1 MLCLSNTKRHTRVHL
16 RCVQWGGSI
25 IREAWPVPAAD
36 TTLPLS
42 SPLDQAHFWTPVTFT
57 KTTQCQVPCFDKE
70 EPCSGKHLT
79 TLIIDIV
86 CLSQSF
92 IDRRFSWRKKNG
104 MLSDRT
110 IFVNYAVMNV
120 KELKKLPITSV
131 VGRPCL
137 SLLLVTTM
145 GEYTFTLYLLISA
158 AHGPLVH
165 CQCRLLL
172 SDFPLSTWDEHSC
185 TLV

>member
-16 RCVQWGGSI
+16 RCAQWGGSI
-25 IREAWPVPAAD
+25 IQEAWPVPAVE

-42 SPLDQAHFWTPVTFT
+42 SPSDQAHFWTPVTFT

-92 IDRRFSWRKKNG
+92 IKTRFSWRKKN
-104 MLSDRT
+104 
-110 IFVNYAVMNV
+110 
-120 KELKKLPITSV
+120 KKMECFQIEPS
-131 VGRPCL
+131 
-137 SLLLVTTM
+137 
-145 GEYTFTLYLLISA
+145 
-158 AHGPLVH
+158 
-165 CQCRLLL
+165 
-172 SDFPLSTWDEHSC
+172 LSTMPWWMWKNWGNYQSPLWSGAPASLYYLSRQWANIH
-185 TLV
+185 LHY